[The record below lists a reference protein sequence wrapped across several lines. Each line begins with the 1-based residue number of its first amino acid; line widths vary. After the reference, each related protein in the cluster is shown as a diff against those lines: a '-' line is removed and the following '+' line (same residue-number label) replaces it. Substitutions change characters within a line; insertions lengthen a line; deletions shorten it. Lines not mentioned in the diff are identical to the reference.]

1 MTIRENLE
9 TVRARVAAAAERS
22 GRDPA
27 SIRIV
32 GASAAFKGVTAAQMI
47 EALEAGL
54 RDFGENR
61 VQEAEA
67 HIEALGERARGA
79 TWHLIGHLQT
89 NKARDAARLFDTIHS
104 VDSVRV
110 AERLNSAGERP
121 LGVMIEVNVAAE
133 PSKTGVE
140 PAEVAGAV
148 ASIAKLSFLHL
159 LGLMTVAPAVQD
171 PELVRPVFRQL
182 RDLARANG
190 LAELSMGMTDDFEV
204 AIEEGATIVRIGRAI
219 FGGRSS

>member
-1 MTIRENLE
+1 MTIRENLAA
-9 TVRARVAAAAERS
+9 VRASVDAAALRA

-32 GASAAFKGVTAAQMI
+32 GASAAFKGVSAEMMI
-47 EALEAGL
+47 EALDAGL

-61 VQEAEA
+61 VQEGEA
-67 HIEALGERARGA
+67 HIAALGERAAEA

-89 NKARDAARLFDTIHS
+89 NKTRDAARLFDTIQS

-110 AERLNSAGERP
+110 AERLNSASERR

-133 PSKTGVE
+133 PSKAGV
-140 PAEVAGAV
+140 PPSEVAGI
-148 ASIAKLSFLHL
+148 ASAIANMSSLDLQ
-159 LGLMTVAPAVQD
+159 GLMTVAPAVPD
-171 PELVRPVFRQL
+171 SELVRPVFREL
-182 RDLARANG
+182 RELAQANG
-190 LAELSMGMTDDFEV
+190 LRELSMGMTNDFEV

>member
-1 MTIRENLE
+1 MPISENLKA
-9 TVRARVAAAAERS
+9 VRARVEAAAARA

-27 SIRIV
+27 SIRVV

-47 EALEAGL
+47 EALDAGL
-54 RDFGENR
+54 CDFGENR

-67 HIEALGERARGA
+67 HIEQLGTRAREA

-89 NKARDAARLFDTIHS
+89 NKTRDAAQLFDTIQS

-110 AERLNSAGERP
+110 AERLNSAAQRR

-133 PSKTGVE
+133 PTKAGIA
-140 PAEVAGAV
+140 PAEVAGVVRSV
-148 ASIAKLSFLHL
+148 ANLPSLNL
-159 LGLMTVAPAVQD
+159 LGLMTVAPAVSDAQ
-171 PELVRPVFRQL
+171 LVRPVFREL

-190 LAELSMGMTDDFEV
+190 LTELSMGMTDDFEV

-219 FGGRSS
+219 FGGRPS

>member
-47 EALEAGL
+47 EALDAGL